1 MKLRRKRKMDKRIM
15 PPFKLAENGCVE
27 NTDGQICDLE
37 GRIVIRPMMHT
48 YYPPAYPENKTL
60 VKEFS
65 NFIVTAL
72 NEKFERDFGE
82 GEQEYVSIDKT
93 IAEKLL
99 KEINTHINNSCDD
112 PRMGGRAPAYLY
124 ELQSALQTAL
134 SAEGK

>member
-1 MKLRRKRKMDKRIM
+1 MDSRIM
-15 PPFKLAENGCVE
+15 PPFKLVEKGCVE

-65 NFIVTAL
+65 NFIITAL
-72 NEKFERDFGE
+72 NEKYQRDFGD
-82 GEQEYVSIDKT
+82 GYVSIDKE

-99 KEINTHINNSCDD
+99 KEINTHINNSYDD
-112 PRMGGRAPAYLY
+112 PRMGGRAPAYLL

-134 SAEGK
+134 STEGK